1 MNRLPT
7 IFENPEAFD
16 PSRWMLPRDEYMAL
30 AKHMWTFSAGPR
42 GCIAKEFA
50 LSIMKTFMVDIYI
63 QYTTR
68 LVNEDRQGKRPWEGV
83 DRFSE
88 FQFEHIEP
96 GTKIMKAS
104 QQSEPALTV
113 VHDSTFSSKE
123 SGSISSSMT
132 EVTFTATSTAA
143 SILPHGHTASAA
155 VPII

>member
-7 IFENPEAFD
+7 IFEKPETFD
-16 PSRWMLPRDEYMAL
+16 PSRWILPRDEYMTL

-63 QYTTR
+63 QYSTR
-68 LVNEDRQGKRPWEGV
+68 LVNENRQEKRPWEGP

-88 FQFEHIEP
+88 FQFEHIEAS
-96 GTKIMKAS
+96 TKEMNS
-104 QQSEPALTV
+104 VEQSEPTKAMV
-113 VHDSTFSSKE
+113 PESTLASKME
-123 SGSISSSMT
+123 SNSVSSMT
-132 EVTFTATSTAA
+132 EVTYTATSTAA
-143 SILPHGHTASAA
+143 SMFPYGHTASTT